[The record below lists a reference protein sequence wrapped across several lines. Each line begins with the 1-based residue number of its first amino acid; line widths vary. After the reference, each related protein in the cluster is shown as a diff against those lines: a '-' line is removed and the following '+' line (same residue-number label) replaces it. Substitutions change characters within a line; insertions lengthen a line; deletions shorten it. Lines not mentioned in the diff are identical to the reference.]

1 MTSSRITIS
10 FAAIMLLGVGTPA
23 STEQSEP
30 GAGGELFEDA
40 EADGVKIFEET
51 VNVAAP

>member
-1 MTSSRITIS
+1 MTSSRITVR

-30 GAGGELFEDA
+30 GAGGELFEKMQKPM
-40 EADGVKIFEET
+40 G
-51 VNVAAP
+51 